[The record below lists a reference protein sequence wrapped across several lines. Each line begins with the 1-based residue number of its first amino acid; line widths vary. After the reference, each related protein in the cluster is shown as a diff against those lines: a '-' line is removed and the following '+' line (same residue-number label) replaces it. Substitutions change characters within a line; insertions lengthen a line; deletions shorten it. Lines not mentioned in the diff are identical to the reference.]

1 MSPDVTTAVQKLR
14 GGGLRVGCQMSALVK
29 KNKPRPDVEP
39 STKQGVA
46 LIREEVVAG
55 ESVFFHS
62 NAE

>member
-1 MSPDVTTAVQKLR
+1 MFRSFGATDLILVASDAV
-14 GGGLRVGCQMSALVK
+14 
-29 KNKPRPDVEP
+29 RPDVEP